1 MNNRKARSGLY
12 GIASAF
18 MFFTAYDLFKGRNDP
33 ESTMP
38 MWLLIAFM
46 VFFAL
51 AGVALLVFAIRLWI
65 HSKDEDQQE
74 EKEDKMR

>member
-12 GIASAF
+12 GVAAAF

-33 ESTMP
+33 ESTMSSG
-38 MWLLIAFM
+38 LLIAFI

-51 AGVALLVFAIRLWI
+51 AGAALLVYAFRLWFGP
-65 HSKDEDQQE
+65 KDGDKEEEDP
-74 EKEDKMR
+74 DKLR

>member
-1 MNNRKARSGLY
+1 MRFSITRFSVIQQLP
-12 GIASAF
+12 SLS
-18 MFFTAYDLFKGRNDP
+18 FFTAYDLFKGRNDP

-51 AGVALLVFAIRLWI
+51 AGAALLVFAIRLWV
-65 HSKDEDQQE
+65 HSKDEEQQE